1 MGKIIG
7 CATHKGGNGKSVTSI
22 SLAAGLARE
31 GNSCLL
37 IDLDAQAHSGMGL
50 GIELEYNDL
59 NIADCLS
66 SGNVNIQDIIVQT
79 SVENLH
85 LVPSNIRLSATAE
98 NLYTKIHKEERLSAA
113 LEPIK
118 GSYDYIVVDNP
129 PTLGTLLWN
138 TIHAADSLII
148 PCSMGARSADGLN
161 DLLAVIDEVK
171 RGFENYWILLTMVDR
186 RNKATNRAVETT
198 LKNFKKKILKSEI
211 PRQEAINQAQMVGE
225 DIFTYAPRS
234 RVAHAYK
241 ELVKEVKRKCRR
253 K

>member
-7 CATHKGGNGKSVTSI
+7 CATHKGGNGKSATSI

-31 GNSCLL
+31 GDSCLL

-50 GIELEYNDL
+50 GVELEYHDL

-66 SGNVNIQDIIVQT
+66 SGSVNIQDIIVQT
-79 SVENLH
+79 SVKNLH

-98 NLYTKIHKEERLSAA
+98 NLYTRIRKEERLAEA

-118 GSYDYIVVDNP
+118 ESYDYIVIDNP

-138 TIHAADSLII
+138 TIHTADLLII
-148 PCSMGARSADGLN
+148 PCSMGARSADGLS
-161 DLLAVIDEVK
+161 DLLTVIDEVK

-186 RNKATNRAVETT
+186 RNRATNRAVEIT
-198 LKNFKKKILKSEI
+198 LKNFKKKILKSKI

-225 DIFTYAPRS
+225 DIFSYSPRS
-234 RVAHAYK
+234 RVAQAYMG
-241 ELVKEVKRKCRR
+241 LVKEVKRKCRR